1 MQRSMMALLAVVL
14 GNWPGWFAQPE
25 VRSVRILVG
34 QTVRVRVNAY
44 QMYLSGGMEFRPLT
58 FKSGNR
64 RIIEVKGKMPVPETN
79 YISITGMRP
88 GKAQALMVWADDS
101 IRGAVEATVVC
112 GKEPAIQAA
121 QPQQTMKIGM
131 PVTLRAETRIAE
143 RTTFTWYRGL
153 IGDMS
158 MPLAASGPE
167 LELTANEPGM
177 QHAWVM
183 ATTPCSSST
192 AQFEINVAAP
202 KRRSAR
208 H

>member
-1 MQRSMMALLAVVL
+1 MMALLVL
-14 GNWPGWFAQPE
+14 ALGDWPGWTAQPE
-25 VRSVRILVG
+25 VSAVRVLVG
-34 QTVRVRVNAY
+34 QTVRVRVKAY
-44 QMYLSGGMEFRPLT
+44 QLYLSGGIEFRPLT

-64 RIIEVKGKMPVPETN
+64 RIIEVTGRMPVPETN
-79 YISITGMRP
+79 YIQITGVRP
-88 GKAQALMVWADDS
+88 GKAHALMVWADDS

-112 GKEPAIQAA
+112 GKEPAIQTA
-121 QPQQTMKIGM
+121 QPHQTTKVGT
-131 PVTLRAETRIAE
+131 PVMLRAETRIAE

-153 IGDMS
+153 VGDMS
-158 MPLAASGPE
+158 EPLAASGPE
-167 LELTANEPGM
+167 LELTTSEPGL

-192 AQFEINVAAP
+192 AQFAIDVVAP